1 MSAVDRAAAVLREGV
16 VVTEVAHLTAV
27 QVDGAGARAALDRL
41 LPCELHL
48 YDGSARPPLLVD
60 PEDGRVIADVTVAR
74 VEGGYLLVVDG
85 VTGAEVAARIADA
98 APSPTT
104 VTVRDVLEDRAPL
117 ALHGPFAWEL
127 AAAWLGRHLIGLPSL
142 ALHTSARAWVLRYG
156 RTGES
161 GYEVLVPRGVLDEE
175 LDRLRA
181 LGERFDL
188 IDAPQASV
196 DRCTLE
202 VGGFVARRP
211 SLASLSPVELQLQW
225 RLSARKE
232 HVGRDALDCRRAAAT
247 SRITWFR
254 SAGSIAEGARVELD
268 GEAVGEVLG
277 CEPMSIGGGWGGIA
291 LLDRQ
296 VAHAGLALDSASG
309 PLTTASAPLLEPTS
323 RRVRVHSDT
332 YATRRP
338 RSVEAPAA

>member
-16 VVTEVAHLTAV
+16 VRTDAAHLAVV
-27 QVDGAGARAALDRL
+27 QVDGAGARAALERL
-41 LPCELHL
+41 LPCELHVH
-48 YDGSARPPLLVD
+48 DGSARPTLLLD
-60 PEDGRVIADVTVAR
+60 PEDGRVLADVTVAR
-74 VEGGYLLVVDG
+74 LEGGYLLVVDG
-85 VTGAEVAARIADA
+85 ITTAELAARITDA
-98 APSPTT
+98 APTPST
-104 VTVRDVLEDRAPL
+104 VAVRDVLEDRAPL

-142 ALHTSARAWVLRYG
+142 ALHTSTRAWVLRYG

-161 GYEVLVPRGVLDEE
+161 GYEVLVPRAVLDEE
-175 LDRLRA
+175 LARLRSI
-181 LGERFDL
+181 GERFDL
-188 IDAPQASV
+188 LDAPQESV

-202 VGGFVARRP
+202 VGGFVARKA

-254 SAGSIAEGARVELD
+254 CAGPIPEDARVELD
-268 GEAVGEVLG
+268 GEAVGEVLT
-277 CEPMSIGGGWGGIA
+277 CEPLSMGGGWGGIA
-291 LLDRQ
+291 LLDLRI
-296 VAHAGLALDSASG
+296 AHAGLCLDTADG

-323 RRVRVHSDT
+323 RHVRVHSDT
-332 YATRRP
+332 YATRRV